1 MLFVSFIIG
10 YVISAIGGFVFKDK
24 NHDFLSEGD
33 ILGLAVIV
41 NILFVWLPIYYLL
54 NYIVYD

>member
-1 MLFVSFIIG
+1 MLVVSFIIG

-24 NHDFLSEGD
+24 NHDYLSEGD
-33 ILGLAVIV
+33 ILGLAIIV

-54 NYIVYD
+54 DYIVYD

>member
-1 MLFVSFIIG
+1 MLVVSFIIG

-24 NHDFLSEGD
+24 NHDYLNERD
-33 ILGLAVIV
+33 ILGLAIIV

-54 NYIVYD
+54 DYLVYD

>member
-24 NHDFLSEGD
+24 NHDYLNEGD
-33 ILGLAVIV
+33 ILGLAIIV

-54 NYIVYD
+54 DYIVYD